1 MFNFH
6 LKIQNS
12 NNELLKLN
20 IYNALGILVKTL
32 SISKKENQ
40 VNVSDLTNGIYFTKV
55 SSDNFTAKQKLVIN
69 K

>member
-1 MFNFH
+1 M
-6 LKIQNS
+6 
-12 NNELLKLN
+12 
-20 IYNALGILVKTL
+20 KTL

-40 VNVSDLTNGIYFTKV
+40 VNVSDLTNGIYFTTV